1 MRLSHLCFA
10 ADLLIFSKGDVGL
23 VYVIEQCISKFGKIS
38 GLVPN
43 SGKSQVFL
51 CGVSNRVKDQ
61 IFSILEFPVGE
72 LPIRYLGVP
81 LISSRL

>member
-1 MRLSHLCFA
+1 MSLSHLCFA
-10 ADLLIFSKGDVGL
+10 EDLLIFSKGDVGL

-43 SGKSQVFL
+43 SGMSQVFL
-51 CGVSNRVKDQ
+51 YGVSRVKDQ

-72 LPIRYLGVP
+72 LPIRYLAVP